1 MHHILYIYIITVP
14 DINWKG
20 NAVLDFE
27 SWTTVWDLNIGEGTW
42 HSKIYQNYS
51 IQLMKKQYPTLNET
65 EIYTKAK
72 QHGSEFLD
80 SVAVSYV
87 VYDHPTGMNV
97 AAVPDSIKEQYLD
110 HYFTLPIDVAKRMQ
124 PYIKLL
130 EETEHNPTTTK
141 VLMNRM
147 RNRDQIRDTNLLE
160 LWPEWEPYYGG

>member
-1 MHHILYIYIITVP
+1 M
-14 DINWKG
+14 
-20 NAVLDFE
+20 AVAVKPPSEEQPRRKLPKKLTE
-27 SWTTVWDLNIGEGTW
+27 TNTNP
-42 HSKIYQNYS
+42 
-51 IQLMKKQYPTLNET
+51 KKQVNQE
-65 EIYTKAK
+65 KAK

-147 RNRDQIRDTNLLE
+147 RNRDQIRGTNLLE